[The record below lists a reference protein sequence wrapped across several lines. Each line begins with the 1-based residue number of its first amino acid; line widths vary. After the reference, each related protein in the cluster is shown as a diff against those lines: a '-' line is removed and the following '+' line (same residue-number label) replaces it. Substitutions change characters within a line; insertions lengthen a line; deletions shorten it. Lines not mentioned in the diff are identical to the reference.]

1 MRTDAFCVTRV
12 CAHAVGRSFQL
23 NLIHENRVEA
33 QRFTYRTDINKQE
46 PVHGLTKREMQQ
58 QEFDLFC
65 QVLAED
71 SLWLDSYQTSL
82 LQSTG
87 ETSKKIVNA
96 DETEAA
102 NDDVEDRPYTTA
114 HERHEICVED
124 ASIVQDLPA
133 AEFVCQK
140 TSCVAAQSFTLLN
153 RAVSSCLG
161 SRATISFKKARRPN
175 QNLG

>member
-1 MRTDAFCVTRV
+1 
-12 CAHAVGRSFQL
+12 
-23 NLIHENRVEA
+23 
-33 QRFTYRTDINKQE
+33 
-46 PVHGLTKREMQQ
+46 MQQ